1 MTKIERQI
9 AMLEATL
16 RNDADVL
23 SVGQQESIKVTIAGL
38 RGMQDAAV
46 ASNAA
51 RTLHALPVPANVE
64 EGEPEYAPIADGTKP
79 IKLVEVVPVY
89 TPCSNQTIIDIEP
102 EPDGDD
108 REPEPGD
115 DDLAEDYPGQR
126 ISAPGDSPAPK
137 PRGTVTRD
145 FLTSGQAAFTFASP
159 KGESFTFRLE
169 EPQRFRGEYFAQ
181 VMTGT
186 SSRYLGM
193 MNSVLALRFTKGSRF
208 SPASKEAKVL
218 ALALDII
225 AGRKA
230 LPAGYTLTA
239 ATSAVA
245 QAA

>member
-23 SVGQQESIKVTIAGL
+23 SIGQQESIKVTIAGL
-38 RGMQDAAV
+38 KGMQAQ
-46 ASNAA
+46 
-51 RTLHALPVPANVE
+51 PA
-64 EGEPEYAPIADGTKP
+64 YAPIADGKTP

-102 EPDGDD
+102 EPDGDN

-218 ALALDII
+218 ALALDIV

-239 ATSAVA
+239 ATTAVA